1 MILAYFTRRAHQ
13 TGNHAVC
20 VTLMMYCLTAINR
33 FAKRKVLTMAEYKL
47 KPCPFCGGKAK
58 FVYEMPQGTMV
69 CQKCGARVAIFSDAY
84 EQGDCK
90 DKAIEAWNRRAE
102 NG

>member
-1 MILAYFTRRAHQ
+1 MILAYFTRQVLA

-20 VTLMMYCLTAINR
+20 VTLMMCCLTAINQLV
-33 FAKRKVLTMAEYKL
+33 KRKVLTMAKYEL

-69 CQKCGARVAIFSDAY
+69 CQKCGVRVAIFSDSY

-90 DKAIEAWNRRAE
+90 DEAIEAWNQRTE

>member
-1 MILAYFTRRAHQ
+1 
-13 TGNHAVC
+13 
-20 VTLMMYCLTAINR
+20 
-33 FAKRKVLTMAEYKL
+33 MAEYKL